1 VQVYYSSRR
10 KLSLQATQTCFNFIV
25 ASAVLVA
32 TELTI
37 HWNGILGVKD
47 ISSAGQLI
55 PVAIALG
62 LFCRVIYI
70 GWRDS
75 KTAVPAGVG
84 PITEW
89 QETQWWSM
97 PAGQQAAPVQ
107 MAIPSSGNQHQPDD
121 V

>member
-1 VQVYYSSRR
+1 M
-10 KLSLQATQTCFNFIV
+10 
-25 ASAVLVA
+25 LVA

-70 GWRDS
+70 GWRDT
-75 KTAVPAGVG
+75 KTAVPAGMV
-84 PITEW
+84 PIPAEL

-97 PAGQQAAPVQ
+97 PATGGAAPET
-107 MAIPSSGNQHQPDD
+107 MPNTEEID
-121 V
+121 